1 MRFPILGNPQVTICV
16 YFRVLEGG
24 SELVEKK
31 KKKNL
36 GLGVLPLKNRKSQLA
51 RKKTKLS
58 WIAKPEPARP
68 LHVLPYHL

>member
-36 GLGVLPLKNRKSQLA
+36 GLGVRLGKN
-51 RKKTKLS
+51 
-58 WIAKPEPARP
+58 P
-68 LHVLPYHL
+68 